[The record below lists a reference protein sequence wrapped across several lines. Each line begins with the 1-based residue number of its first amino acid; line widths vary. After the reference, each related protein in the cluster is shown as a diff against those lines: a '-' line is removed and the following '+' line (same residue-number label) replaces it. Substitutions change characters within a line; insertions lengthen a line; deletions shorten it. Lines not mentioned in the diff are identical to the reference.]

1 MGVFG
6 QNKVD
11 QTLCNKSDLHYTRR
25 AQPSEQHI
33 KPSLLLSSTPSA
45 NFPLIKCFLLF
56 ALLYWLFYLFFPLRL
71 EHVVGWASA
80 ANAEIIAFAHPTNFP
95 PTSTTSNKPNCR
107 NEMLLIH
114 EQRDWRKGKDGGRSK
129 KKCGCQKK
137 PKQRVWG
144 GTLNLGKPSHCEK
157 TTATESLRQEY
168 SEL

>member
-1 MGVFG
+1 MQQVWFALHPPCPTIWTAHKALTPPLLYALR
-6 QNKVD
+6 QLPFNKM
-11 QTLCNKSDLHYTRR
+11 
-25 AQPSEQHI
+25 
-33 KPSLLLSSTPSA
+33 
-45 NFPLIKCFLLF
+45 FPLVCF
-56 ALLYWLFYLFFPLRL
+56 ALLTFLSFFPLRL